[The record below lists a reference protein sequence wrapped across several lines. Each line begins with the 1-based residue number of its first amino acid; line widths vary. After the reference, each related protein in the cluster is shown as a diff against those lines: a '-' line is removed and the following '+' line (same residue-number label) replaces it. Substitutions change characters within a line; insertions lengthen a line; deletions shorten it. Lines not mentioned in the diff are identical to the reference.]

1 MTDLFRD
8 ASFFGG
14 CEPKNS
20 DKTDVAENSLV
31 LVSFRISV
39 WTGMST
45 EQTSVEE
52 GAENMRRRRIVPA
65 SMLKVFSDF
74 RVRAK
79 ALCAERGEPYLN
91 GYVMRRCDAVSVERT
106 LAIWCREFCR
116 QRDEVFSPLY
126 EKSVYDRSMG
136 VIPKGCASDVICPS
150 TDYVL
155 RRISFEFDAF
165 TLASFSGSRSSLQS
179 FIQGLALRF
188 AEELDLVRIAAES
201 GAITDALL
209 CRLETLKDRLLVW
222 QGYREEFRD
231 GALHLTSCISQAMRL
246 KPYCRDKTSM
256 LSEIEAAFKLLD
268 AASRTEI
275 EAEPKT
281 AEPIAESAE
290 PDFSMACGLEAMLA
304 RGKSLF
310 SFS

>member
-1 MTDLFRD
+1 MRFGRDL
-8 ASFFGG
+8 SFDG
-14 CEPKNS
+14 
-20 DKTDVAENSLV
+20 
-31 LVSFRISV
+31 
-39 WTGMST
+39 
-45 EQTSVEE
+45 
-52 GAENMRRRRIVPA
+52 
-65 SMLKVFSDF
+65 
-74 RVRAK
+74 
-79 ALCAERGEPYLN
+79 LCSAPH
-91 GYVMRRCDAVSVERT
+91 
-106 LAIWCREFCR
+106 
-116 QRDEVFSPLY
+116 
-126 EKSVYDRSMG
+126 
-136 VIPKGCASDVICPS
+136 
-150 TDYVL
+150 YVL

-209 CRLETLKDRLLVW
+209 CRLEILKDRLLVW

-231 GALHLTSCISQAMRL
+231 GALHLTSCITQAMRL